1 LEGASIDRLHRKEQV
16 VIGDDPL
23 GMRRTTSGLWTPGS
37 EAGGDEEGEGSSQ
50 AQTDESRPPEDRSGE
65 IAEEE
70 PAAPADE
77 LASARAEAAEN
88 RESWL
93 RAAAE
98 LENYRRRTEREL
110 AETSARAQAEVLR
123 SLLGVLDDVDRAL
136 EAVSDSSQSREAS
149 AESSP
154 AAEPDGDP
162 IVTGVRLIRARL
174 LDILRQY
181 GVVEIEARG
190 ALFDP
195 HDHEA
200 VMQIESK
207 EVADGHVAQVL
218 ERGYRIG
225 DRVLRPAKVAVAHAG
240 RA

>member
-1 LEGASIDRLHRKEQV
+1 M
-16 VIGDDPL
+16 IGDGPL
-23 GMRRTTSGLWTPGS
+23 GMRRTTSGLWVPGS
-37 EAGGDEEGEGSSQ
+37 EAGGDEEQEESSQ
-50 AQTDESRPPEDRSGE
+50 AQADESGPPEDRSE
-65 IAEEE
+65 KVAEEE

-88 RESWL
+88 RDSWL

-136 EAVSDSSQSREAS
+136 AAANDASQSGGSS
-149 AESSP
+149 AEAGP
-154 AAEPDGDP
+154 NDELAGDP
-162 IVTGVRLIRARL
+162 IVTGIRLIRARL

-181 GVVEIEARG
+181 GVVEIEAEG

-195 HDHEA
+195 HAHEA
-200 VMQIESK
+200 VMQIESE
-207 EVADGHVAQVL
+207 EVAEGHVAQVL